1 MTIRKSQSRPHAAVP
16 APSHVLSHVPSRASS
31 RLSSRGPS
39 SLAASLAV
47 ASVIVLLSPFAAP
60 PAAAQSLDSL
70 KGAIS
75 GTKDAGGGGGSA
87 LGGLAGGSIP
97 SLGSVGTGNLAGL
110 MGYCAKNNLLGGDAA
125 GVKDKLMGKL
135 GGEEKAQAD
144 PGYQEGLKG
153 VVGGNS
159 DKKFD
164 LGGSTA
170 GVKSQVTEKVCDQ
183 VLKYGKSMI

>member
-1 MTIRKSQSRPHAAVP
+1 MQIRTTSIVRRVP
-16 APSHVLSHVPSRASS
+16 AFRSS
-31 RLSSRGPS
+31 RLAA
-39 SLAASLAV
+39 LAA
-47 ASVIVLLSPFAAP
+47 ASAAVLLWSIAP
-60 PAAAQSLDSL
+60 QPASAQSLDAL
-70 KGAIS
+70 KGAVTGAKETS
-75 GTKDAGGGGGSA
+75 GGSGLGG
-87 LGGLAGGSIP
+87 LGGLAGGGIP
-97 SLGSVGTGNLAGL
+97 SLDSVGTGNVTGL
-110 MGYCAKNNLLGGDAA
+110 VGYCAKNNLLGGDAA

-135 GGEEKAQAD
+135 GGEDKAQAD

-153 VVGGNS
+153 IVGGNS